1 MQNLKYGT
9 CLQGV
14 MYRLNEGKRL
24 HNNMNQWILD
34 VQRKK
39 ERKDL
44 LICNFSVVLAAAF
57 LIAFFRNY
65 SHPNILIMSFLFR

>member
-24 HNNMNQWILD
+24 YNNMNQWILD
-34 VQRKK
+34 VQRKN
-39 ERKDL
+39 L

>member
-14 MYRLNEGKRL
+14 MYRLNEGKML
-24 HNNMNQWILD
+24 YNNMNQWI
-34 VQRKK
+34 RKK
-39 ERKDL
+39 ERNDL
-44 LICNFSVVLAAAF
+44 LIFNFSVVLAAAF